1 MVQLAPGKNGEA
13 PVAVR
18 TTPGDEFP
26 APSARNLGC
35 ERAGVPYGAGVPT
48 WSLPPAGIWPSGPEF
63 IPAGRFPPRRLAGER
78 ERERQGFGEEETG
91 WLTGESGVFGE
102 EDGSGGEMPLLF

>member
-1 MVQLAPGKNGEA
+1 MVRGWRRGGAGKRPWLYVPRPVTSSRPPPHETSAASA
-13 PVAVR
+13 PVCPTARVCLR
-18 TTPGDEFP
+18 GRCRPPG
-26 APSARNLGC
+26 
-35 ERAGVPYGAGVPT
+35 YGQADQSSYLRVG
-48 WSLPPAGIWPSGPEF
+48 
-63 IPAGRFPPRRLAGER
+63 RRLAGER